1 MALTVC
7 VAMLVAST
15 ALAQV
20 QPAPAAPPAKPA
32 PAAPLAKPAQ
42 AAVPTPPAPPPPPG
56 APVNVRIDIAVID
69 EGGPQTERERVTL
82 TTVDR
87 QEASVRSDAEVTV
100 PGSMPRVVILNV
112 DATPFVSGLP
122 AGKVRVRVGLDYLP
136 DFTGA
141 KQRGARTRLQFT
153 VIVDD
158 GKMIVASETSD
169 PATDR
174 RVRVEV
180 TATMLK

>member
-1 MALTVC
+1 
-7 VAMLVAST
+7 
-15 ALAQV
+15 
-20 QPAPAAPPAKPA
+20 
-32 PAAPLAKPAQ
+32 
-42 AAVPTPPAPPPPPG
+42 
-56 APVNVRIDIAVID
+56 
-69 EGGPQTERERVTL
+69 
-82 TTVDR
+82 
-87 QEASVRSDAEVTV
+87 
-100 PGSMPRVVILNV
+100 MPRR
-112 DATPFVSGLP
+112 SSP
-122 AGKVRVRVGLDYLP
+122 ACRPARCAVRVGLDYLP